1 MSSQCSRRFVQK
13 WHPHIKYQTRSV
25 DFLVG
30 STAVVVVVVVGEN
43 FATFESVPGPV
54 NLSRKKNNNKK
65 NPVELVLT
73 FSSFSPPSLSRVQQ
87 LSSGR
92 QRWGAAGQGEEE
104 QEQWQPQEG
113 GGPEIP
119 EPGGGA
125 AGDPTAA
132 AQDPQ
137 QARSRQKM
145 VMRACVASRSDW
157 LVCPDVSFDLHH
169 RVVKCYTLY
178 GN

>member
-1 MSSQCSRRFVQK
+1 MVKISQHFKAFTDLLIS
-13 WHPHIKYQTRSV
+13 
-25 DFLVG
+25 
-30 STAVVVVVVVGEN
+30 
-43 FATFESVPGPV
+43 PG
-54 NLSRKKNNNKK
+54 KKKK
-65 NPVELVLT
+65 KKKPVELVLT

-113 GGPEIP
+113 GAPEIP

-137 QARSRQKM
+137 QARSRRGKCS
-145 VMRACVASRSDW
+145 CVLALR
-157 LVCPDVSFDLHH
+157 LVLIGRCVLMYRLSCIIVL
-169 RVVKCYTLY
+169 
-178 GN
+178 

>member
-1 MSSQCSRRFVQK
+1 MKLSQYLKAFTNLLIS
-13 WHPHIKYQTRSV
+13 
-25 DFLVG
+25 
-30 STAVVVVVVVGEN
+30 
-43 FATFESVPGPV
+43 PG
-54 NLSRKKNNNKK
+54 KKTKK
-65 NPVELVLT
+65 TKPVELVLT

-113 GGPEIP
+113 GDPEIP

-125 AGDPTAA
+125 AGDPTPA

-137 QARSRQKM
+137 QARSRRKM

-157 LVCPDVSFDLHH
+157 LVCPDVSFELHREVRH
-169 RVVKCYTLY
+169 TLWQLD
-178 GN
+178 